1 MISLPVVPLTTT
13 SIPHLLPSLPTI
25 QRQTSMIR
33 TLLLLHLGSLRLD
46 LSGTSEGSV
55 NLTHLDELDE

>member
-1 MISLPVVPLTTT
+1 
-13 SIPHLLPSLPTI
+13 
-25 QRQTSMIR
+25 MIR